1 MERAPFEYVEGA
13 TSDLTF
19 RAYGRG
25 LDELFT
31 AAADAT
37 TAAMVDSLDS
47 IGTTTIRSV
56 SLDAKELDR
65 LLMAFLDEIVFWK
78 DADRL
83 LLRATDVHV
92 RWQDG
97 RYELRAELHGEQIDP
112 AKHRLEADVKATTL
126 HGLRVERA
134 DDGWLAEVTLDV

>member
-1 MERAPFEYVEGA
+1 VDRVPFEFVEGA

-19 RAYGRG
+19 RAHGRG

-47 IGTTTIRSV
+47 VSVITSRSV
-56 SLDAKELDR
+56 SLDGRALDL
-65 LLMAFLDEIVFWK
+65 LLMSFLDEIIFWK
-78 DADRL
+78 DADQL

-92 RWQDG
+92 RGQNG
-97 RYELRAELHGEQIDP
+97 RYEVRAELRGERIDP
-112 AKHRLEADVKATTL
+112 DKHRLEADVKAVTL